1 MSKRPSKLPTHE
13 DVRGVM
19 KEEPP
24 TPTPYRRS
32 AQPLS
37 LSLDDIRRAA
47 SRERANI
54 VQTILDLEAWR
65 AEIDATIAFL
75 KSNDK

>member
-1 MSKRPSKLPTHE
+1 MSKRPSPSKR
-13 DVRGVM
+13 DVQPIQA
-19 KEEPP
+19 EPV
-24 TPTPYRRS
+24 TPAQPAPYHRS

-47 SRERANI
+47 SRERANV

-75 KSNDK
+75 KSNEK